1 MNNSNKN
8 LLLPSQAREAKRI
21 NTQKLI
27 FNHITYSYEKYRLS
41 VEGVR
46 LELTSPPCFRW
57 YSTN

>member
-8 LLLPSQAREAKRI
+8 LLLPSQAREAKII
-21 NTQKLI
+21 NTQKLT
-27 FNHITYSYEKYRLS
+27 ITYSYEKYHLS

-46 LELTSPPCFRW
+46 FELTSPHCFRW